1 MIKPAKVPI
10 GPKELSSLL
19 VIFTS
24 FNFDKGKHNCTLAPL
39 WVHTLQQSY
48 SPNHPWQ
55 KFRRNPY
62 LCRLFINYHSHMPPI
77 SENIFPVYNDILG
90 RSEKEQLLKQRS
102 QVIWLTGLSGAGKT
116 TLAKYL
122 ELALFEKGYLT
133 QVLDGDNIRSGIN
146 NNLGFSDAD
155 RFENIRR
162 IAEISKLFLNCGI
175 ITINCFISP
184 TEDIRAM
191 ARQIIGSDDFIEI
204 YVNAPLQVCENRDV
218 KGLYSRARRG
228 EIKEFTGITSPFETP
243 MNLDLEIR
251 TDLQSIDESV
261 NKIMDLVL
269 PRIAKTL

>member
-1 MIKPAKVPI
+1 M
-10 GPKELSSLL
+10 E
-19 VIFTS
+19 IFTS
-24 FNFDKGKHNCTLAPL
+24 FNFDKGKHKCTLAPL
-39 WVHTLQQSY
+39 CVNTLQQSY

-62 LCRLFINYHSHMPPI
+62 LCRLIINYHSHMPPI

-102 QVIWLTGLSGAGKT
+102 KVIWLTGLSGAGKT

-269 PRIAKTL
+269 PRITKTE